1 MQCQVLSE
9 RRDQD
14 GAGALL
20 AGRHGKIGLVH
31 LGIRAGHLPH
41 TLKVSIIIF
50 IIVSIITFIIVSII
64 IFIIISTI
72 IISFH
77 REIWLVPVKV
87 GACVN
92 VTSICIIL

>member
-20 AGRHGKIGLVH
+20 AGGHGSISLVH
-31 LGIRAGHLPH
+31 LGIRASHLPH
-41 TLKVSIIIF
+41 TLKVS
-50 IIVSIITFIIVSII
+50 VI
-64 IFIIISTI
+64 IFIIISII

>member
-14 GAGALL
+14 GAGAVL
-20 AGRHGKIGLVH
+20 AGGHGKISLVH
-31 LGIRAGHLPH
+31 LGIRASHLPH
-41 TLKVSIIIF
+41 TLKVNIIIF
-50 IIVSIITFIIVSII
+50 IIVSIIF
-64 IFIIISTI
+64 
-72 IISFH
+72 ISFH

>member
-20 AGRHGKIGLVH
+20 AGGHGSISLVH
-31 LGIRAGHLPH
+31 LGIRASHLAH
-41 TLKVSIIIF
+41 TLKVRVIIF
-50 IIVSIITFIIVSII
+50 IIVSIIF
-64 IFIIISTI
+64 
-72 IISFH
+72 ISFH

-92 VTSICIIL
+92 VTSASYCDLKQGIG

>member
-20 AGRHGKIGLVH
+20 AGGHGSIGVVH
-31 LGIRAGHLPH
+31 LGIRASHLPH

-50 IIVSIITFIIVSII
+50 IIV
-64 IFIIISTI
+64 STI

-92 VTSICIIL
+92 VTSICIVL

>member
-14 GAGALL
+14 GAGAVL
-20 AGRHGKIGLVH
+20 AGGHGSISLVH
-31 LGIRAGHLPH
+31 LGIRASHLPH

-50 IIVSIITFIIVSII
+50 IIVSI
-64 IFIIISTI
+64 I

>member
-20 AGRHGKIGLVH
+20 AGGHGSIGLVH
-31 LGIRAGHLPH
+31 LGIRASHLPH
-41 TLKVSIIIF
+41 TLKVGIIIF
-50 IIVSIITFIIVSII
+50 IIVSIIF
-64 IFIIISTI
+64 
-72 IISFH
+72 ISFH

>member
-20 AGRHGKIGLVH
+20 AGRHGSIGLVD
-31 LGIRAGHLPH
+31 LGIRASHIAH
-41 TLKVSIIIF
+41 TLKVSF
-50 IIVSIITFIIVSII
+50 I

-72 IISFH
+72 IILFH

>member
-14 GAGALL
+14 GAGAVL

-41 TLKVSIIIF
+41 TLKVRNIIF
-50 IIVSIITFIIVSII
+50 IIVSIIF
-64 IFIIISTI
+64 
-72 IISFH
+72 ISFH

>member
-20 AGRHGKIGLVH
+20 AGGHGKIGLVH
-31 LGIRAGHLPH
+31 LGIWASHLPH

-50 IIVSIITFIIVSII
+50 IIVSIIF
-64 IFIIISTI
+64 
-72 IISFH
+72 ISFH

>member
-50 IIVSIITFIIVSII
+50 IIVS
-64 IFIIISTI
+64 TI

>member
-20 AGRHGKIGLVH
+20 AGRHGSISLVD
-31 LGIRAGHLPH
+31 LGIRASHLPH

-50 IIVSIITFIIVSII
+50 IIV
-64 IFIIISTI
+64 STI

>member
-14 GAGALL
+14 GAGAVL
-20 AGRHGKIGLVH
+20 AGGHGSISLVH
-31 LGIRAGHLPH
+31 LGIRASHLPH
-41 TLKVSIIIF
+41 TLKVSVIIF
-50 IIVSIITFIIVSII
+50 IIVSS
-64 IFIIISTI
+64 I

-92 VTSICIIL
+92 VTSICMIL

>member
-14 GAGALL
+14 GAGAVL
-20 AGRHGKIGLVH
+20 AGGHGSISLVH
-31 LGIRAGHLPH
+31 LGIRASHLPH
-41 TLKVSIIIF
+41 TLKVSVIIF
-50 IIVSIITFIIVSII
+50 IIVSS
-64 IFIIISTI
+64 I

-92 VTSICIIL
+92 VTSICIVL